1 MLTAAPMSALALL
14 LVLAIRELPL
24 AASGGYDH
32 PAGPGGP
39 ADQRA
44 LMTASRRIVASS
56 EPDTRSP
63 QPRPNHP
70 DQQEKNVTKVFFDI
84 SMSLDGYMT
93 ASGQTPEEPMG
104 PGGDQLVAWAFGED
118 ERDRQVLLEGVAG
131 TGAVIA
137 GRRTYDT
144 SLPWWGVDGP
154 TGNARVPV
162 FVVTH
167 DPPADAPQGGVYTF
181 VMGGIELALEQAKA
195 AAGDKDV
202 TVMGGADTGH
212 QYLRAGL
219 IDELSIHLVPI
230 LLGGGTR
237 TFEPLG
243 DEPIIKLEHN
253 GITGT
258 AAATHL
264 RLRVVK

>member
-1 MLTAAPMSALALL
+1 
-14 LVLAIRELPL
+14 
-24 AASGGYDH
+24 
-32 PAGPGGP
+32 
-39 ADQRA
+39 
-44 LMTASRRIVASS
+44 
-56 EPDTRSP
+56 
-63 QPRPNHP
+63 
-70 DQQEKNVTKVFFDI
+70 VTKVFFDF

-144 SLPWWGVDGP
+144 SLPWWGADGP

-167 DPPADAPQGGVYTF
+167 DPPADAPEGGVYTF
-181 VMGGIELALEQAKA
+181 VTGGIELALEQAKA
-195 AAGDKDV
+195 
-202 TVMGGADTGH
+202 
-212 QYLRAGL
+212 
-219 IDELSIHLVPI
+219 P
-230 LLGGGTR
+230 
-237 TFEPLG
+237 G
-243 DEPIIKLEHN
+243 DEPIRLEQN

-264 RLRVVK
+264 RLRVVRQYGLTSRPARGVDKADSPTSFVG